1 MLTGGVKT
9 GGMTPIVEK
18 YRTLGDREEFSH
30 TGRRHLNGA
39 EMGQEADIE
48 PRTSLGKSSLNHGF
62 SPPFGPIFTSY
73 LYGNIKVYFAKEWY
87 PFSDQTAW
95 QREVHSAV

>member
-1 MLTGGVKT
+1 VAKKK
-9 GGMTPIVEK
+9 VEK
-18 YRTLGDREEFSH
+18 YRTQGDKKEFSH

-39 EMGQEADIE
+39 EMGYKAGIG
-48 PRTSLGKSSLNHGF
+48 PRTNQGKPSLNHGF
-62 SPPFGPIFTSY
+62 SPTFGPMIFTSC
-73 LYGNIKVYFAKEWY
+73 LYGNINVYFAKEWY